1 MGTRVDLYE
10 AIRRN
15 TRRKESRSGRW
26 RSATGCTGDGV
37 WAALASAVPAPRK
50 VPVRVAPKLE
60 AARLLIDAMLIED
73 LTAWPK

>member
-1 MGTRVDLYE
+1 LGTRVELYE
-10 AIRRN
+10 AIRRDARCEDLSIRALAERHGVH
-15 TRRKESRSGRW
+15 RRTVR
-26 RSATGCTGDGV
+26 
-37 WAALASAVPAPRK
+37 AALASAVPEPRK

>member
-1 MGTRVDLYE
+1 VH
-10 AIRRN
+10 RR
-15 TRRKESRSGRW
+15 
-26 RSATGCTGDGV
+26 AV
-37 WAALASAVPAPRK
+37 AAALASAVPAPRK